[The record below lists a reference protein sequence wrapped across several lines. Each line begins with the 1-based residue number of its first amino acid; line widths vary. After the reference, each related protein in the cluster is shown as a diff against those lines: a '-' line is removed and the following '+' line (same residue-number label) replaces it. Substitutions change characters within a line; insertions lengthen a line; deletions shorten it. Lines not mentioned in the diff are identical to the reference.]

1 MSPVI
6 DQRVVEMG
14 FDNARFE
21 KNVHTSISTLDKL
34 KAALNLDGATKG
46 ISNVERAFEKL
57 NLGNISSAVDHLAD
71 RFSNFGVIGMRV
83 LENMT
88 DKAMELG
95 KRLLDFAVLDNVSSG
110 WQKYAD
116 KTQSVQTIMAAT
128 QDTWQQS
135 AATLGFVG
143 DQMEFVNSQM
153 DKLNWFTDETSYNFV
168 DMVSNIGKFTANNI
182 PLEKAVTSMQ
192 GIANWA
198 AISGQGV
205 NEASR
210 AMYNLAQAIGVG
222 SVKLM
227 DWRSI
232 ENANMGTAQFK
243 AKVLEVAAAQGQLKE
258 VSEGVYQTL
267 KGTEVDIKTFSQS
280 LSEGWFTS
288 DVLIATLDQY
298 GAVTDALYKFSEAS
312 GLTATEILELVEA
325 NKEAGISEEE
335 FKKLAD
341 ETGMS
346 IEDLKTGISVLSSEE
361 AKFGIEAFKA
371 AQEAKTFK
379 DALEATK
386 DAASTLW
393 MNIFENIFGDYEKAR
408 HIWTGFANFLYDELV
423 ASMEKLVT
431 ISEWLGNISAV
442 ERLAASFMDVL
453 TFLRG
458 DGEEMLGILGNLRAG
473 FEEIFEPLDDTELF
487 SMIAGAVS
495 AIREFTMGLEVTE
508 TQALSLQHTGR
519 AIGAVLEY
527 VINSVKSL
535 WSATEPL
542 RITLKEFASVVGDIA
557 DGLLYLIGEMDTAGV
572 STEAF
577 SRILE
582 VVRSTVVDVSNALYD
597 MFHKTGEDGFG
608 MAGDLS
614 LLTNALTGL
623 KNIAT
628 YVANSFA
635 NLFESARPLFS
646 ALVNLGASIAEV
658 VLKTLGLASNMD
670 TAGAKSEALSS
681 IFQALADFINLVAD
695 AIKKVDVDGLKE
707 KFSSLSS
714 ILESVDDFLAKI
726 IDGFKNFATT
736 MKDVV
741 GKAVD
746 WVKDKFAILKE
757 SFDFGKMFKGG
768 LGVGVLTLIATK
780 IASAVKF
787 IKEPLETLADLK
799 KKVGGVLDGIKSAIS
814 TFQQGIKVDSIKK
827 IATAILMLAGALL
840 ILGFVDYENAII
852 GIGIIGTSLAALLM
866 NLEAIGKMDVGSLP
880 KMAGVLLALAAALL
894 ITAVALGVLA
904 GAIALF
910 ALVAKMST
918 AWEGLGLMLASFAGV
933 LIGLVAAAK
942 LLGNAAPQ
950 LLAVAASLLLV
961 AGAMLIFAAAVAAF
975 ALIAKMDTAWE
986 GMSLMLVT
994 MAGILAGL
1002 ALAVELLGAKTPLLL
1017 AAAAALL
1024 VAAGAMLVL
1033 AGAVAAFALIT
1044 QMEGAWEGLGIL
1056 ALSLAGL
1063 TVALIALGAAGPM
1076 VLAGA
1081 AALLVGAAALLAL
1094 SVAVGVAAVALMV
1107 LGPALTAFGAGIK
1120 NFVVD
1125 IGQAIGGFFT
1135 SIGEMLPTL
1144 GNGIKELV
1152 ISIAEGIG
1160 ESVAALGSGIG
1171 EAVSALGTGIGEAV
1185 AALGTGVGESIAAIG
1200 TGIADAISDL
1210 VASIGEG
1217 IGKGLSGISTG
1228 LSDISIGISDLGESI
1243 RGLSGIS
1250 WAATALGIAEL
1261 AGALKKLN
1269 KKDLAGNLDGL
1280 SSSFQSMM
1288 TAISQSLNET
1298 TAQMKTGGETL
1309 IQNVVDGMNSKQ
1321 GDVTTSVTSLM
1332 TAGTQALEA
1341 TYNNWQSDGSQLI
1354 IVVIA
1359 GMEAQRGSLASAAS
1373 SISDSGSSAVMATE
1387 GTWEYAGQMLGQG
1400 LANGL
1405 WSMMGEV
1412 QAAASALAD
1421 AAAQGVES
1429 TAEIASPSKRAFR
1442 EGVFYGEG
1450 LEGGLESK
1458 SRDIQDTASVMIV
1471 GLGKTLMNAQGRISS
1486 ILSNDFT
1493 PTIRPVLDLSNVKS
1507 YAGSIP
1513 DLETSV
1519 GVSKVGVIARRQS
1532 SSEIQNGSPAAAGD
1546 TYNNATTIH
1555 IHQQPGQSAEELA
1568 DAVERRIAFKQ
1579 KQRQVAHV
1587 R

>member
-95 KRLLDFAVLDNVSSG
+95 KRFMDFAIFDEFSAG
-110 WQKYAD
+110 WNKYTE
-116 KTQSVQTIMAAT
+116 KTSAVQTIMAAT
-128 QDTWQQS
+128 EDTWEAS
-135 AATLGFVG
+135 AERMGFMG
-143 DQMEFVNSQM
+143 SQMEFVNAQM

-168 DMVSNIGKFTANNI
+168 DMVSNIGKFTSNNI
-182 PLEKAVTSMQ
+182 PLEQAVTSMQ
-192 GIANWA
+192 GIALWA
-198 AISGQGV
+198 AASGREAG
-205 NEASR
+205 EASR
-210 AMYNLAQAIGVG
+210 AMYNMAQAIGVG
-222 SVKLM
+222 AVKLV
-227 DWRSI
+227 DWKSI
-232 ENANMGTAQFK
+232 ENANMATSQFK
-243 AKVLEVAAAQGQLKE
+243 QRVLEVAEAQGQLKK
-258 VSEGVYQTL
+258 VSEGVWETL
-267 KGTEVDIKTFSQS
+267 EGTEVTVTKFN
-280 LSEGWFTS
+280 EGLKDNFFTS
-288 DVLIATLDQY
+288 DVLLEVLGDY
-298 GAVTDALYKFSEAS
+298 GEVTDALYKFSEAS
-312 GLTATEILELVEA
+312 GLTATEILDLVHANREA
-325 NKEAGISEEE
+325 AISEEE
-335 FKKLAD
+335 LQRISD

-346 IEDLKTGISVLSSEE
+346 LDDLRTGINVLSSD
-361 AKFGIEAFKA
+361 AAQFGIKVFELGQQSKSFR
-371 AQEAKTFK
+371 
-379 DALEATK
+379 DSIEATK
-386 DAASTLW
+386 DALSTKW
-393 MNIFENIFGDYEKAR
+393 MNIFENIFGDFEQSVK
-408 HIWTGFANFLYDELV
+408 IWSGFTNFLYDELV
-423 ASMEKLVT
+423 APMEKLVT

-442 ERLAASFMDVL
+442 ERLASSFMAAL
-453 TFLRG
+453 NFIRG
-458 DGEEMLGILGNLRAG
+458 DGDEMLGILGNLRAG
-473 FEEIFEPLDDTELF
+473 FEKVFEPLDDTQLF
-487 SMIAGAVS
+487 AKISGAIS
-495 AIREFTMGLEVTE
+495 SIWDFTHALEVSSIE
-508 TQALSLQHTGR
+508 AARLQNVGQT
-519 AIGAVLEY
+519 IGNILQFVS
-527 VINSVKSL
+527 NSVQNL
-535 WSATEPL
+535 WKAAEPL
-542 RITLKEFASVVGDIA
+542 RGTLGTLVTNIQA
-557 DGLLYLIGEMDTAGV
+557 
-572 STEAF
+572 
-577 SRILE
+577 ILSHF
-582 VVRSTVVDVSNALYD
+582 VL
-597 MFHKTGEDGFG
+597 
-608 MAGDLS
+608 
-614 LLTNALTGL
+614 
-623 KNIAT
+623 
-628 YVANSFA
+628 
-635 NLFESARPLFS
+635 
-646 ALVNLGASIAEV
+646 LGA
-658 VLKTLGLASNMD
+658 NMD
-670 TAGAKSEALSS
+670 TAGLSGEGFARICQTLADVLNIVNDRLAEFTSDHSTGLTDLFERLDKAGQGLANVLTYIGNTFINLWEDAQPLVQALTNLGLAISDLILDVFGLASDMDTAGTSSEAFSS
-681 IFQALADFINLVAD
+681 ICQGLADFINLLAD
-695 AIKKVDVDGLKE
+695 AIHKVDVDNLKE
-707 KFSSLSS
+707 KFSDLAS
-714 ILESVDDFLAKI
+714 IFKSVDDFLSGVINGLKDFGTTI
-726 IDGFKNFATT
+726 KNSFGTAI
-736 MKDVV
+736 
-741 GKAVD
+741 D
-746 WVKDKFAILKE
+746 WVKEKFAQLKE
-757 SFDFGKMFKGG
+757 EMGEFSMGKAIGG
-768 LGVGVLTLIATK
+768 GVLALIVTK
-780 IASAVKF
+780 IVGGIKTVKSA
-787 IKEPLETLADLK
+787 LDSLGDLK
-799 KKVGGVLDGIKSAIS
+799 KNVTDILDGIKNSINA
-814 TFQQGIKVDSIKK
+814 FQKGLQVDNIKK
-827 IATAILMLAGALL
+827 IATAILMLSAALL
-840 ILGFVDYENAII
+840 ILGFVNYENALY
-852 GIGIIGTSLAALLM
+852 GIT
-866 NLEAIGKMDVGSLP
+866 AIGGAIFILMSNLDKLTELKTANLGKISGL
-880 KMAGVLLALAAALL
+880 LLAVAGAIL
-894 ITAVALGVLA
+894 IMAVALGVLA
-904 GAIALF
+904 GALALF
-910 ALVAKMST
+910 TLVVKMDDTIKGAVAMFGTLVVVLGALAV
-918 AWEGLGLMLASFAGV
+918 
-933 LIGLVAAAK
+933 AAK
-942 LLGNAAPQ
+942 LLKGLSGEVLAAAGA
-950 LLAVAASLLLV
+950 LLIVSAALLV
-961 AGAMLIFAAAVAAF
+961 LAAALAAFTLVVKMDGTIKAAVAMF
-975 ALIAKMDTAWE
+975 GTLI
-986 GMSLMLVT
+986 V
-994 MAGILAGL
+994 
-1002 ALAVELLGAKTPLLL
+1002 VLGALVVAVKVLQEQTPMML
-1017 AAAAALL
+1017 AAAGALLITAAALL
-1024 VAAGAMLVL
+1024 VMAASLGALMIVIRLVGETAALEALISLGALL
-1033 AGAVAAFALIT
+1033 AGVTAAL
-1044 QMEGAWEGLGIL
+1044 LLL
-1056 ALSLAGL
+1056 AH
-1063 TVALIALGAAGPM
+1063 AGPM

-1081 AALLVGAAALLAL
+1081 GSLLVAAAALLVLAA
-1094 SVAVGVAAVALMV
+1094 AVGVAAVAMLI

-1152 ISIAEGIG
+1152 VSIAEGIG

-1200 TGIADAISDL
+1200 TGIADAISSL

-1228 LSDISIGISDLGESI
+1228 LSDISTGISDFGDSV

-1288 TAISQSLNET
+1288 TTISQSLNET